1 MVKKTYIT
9 PAMLE
14 VRLGTVNIICGSDLR
29 KEGDNVV
36 GSVYNSN
43 ATGAGLTKESKSLW
57 DEEW

>member
-1 MVKKTYIT
+1 MMKKTYIT

-36 GSVYNSN
+36 GSVYNTN
-43 ATGAGLTKESKSLW
+43 ATGVGLTKESKSVW